1 MKSFM
6 ISIDCRTSKTL
17 AEAGRANTIGK
28 KEGVAVTEMI
38 DFSEWK
44 KLDIRVGEIKAA
56 EDHPNAD
63 KLIILRVDVGEERQL
78 VAGLKGYYH
87 REELVGKKVV
97 VFVNLKPVNLR
108 GVQSQGMVLA
118 AVDTTEDTVSLLT
131 VDRDARNGAKI
142 E

>member
-1 MKSFM
+1 MT
-6 ISIDCRTSKTL
+6 D
-17 AEAGRANTIGK
+17 
-28 KEGVAVTEMI
+28 VI

-78 VAGLKGYYH
+78 VAGLKGYYQP
-87 REELVGKKVV
+87 EELVGKKVV
-97 VFVNLKPVNLR
+97 VFTNLKPVKLR
-108 GVQSQGMVLA
+108 GVESQGMVLA
-118 AVDTTEDTVSLLT
+118 AVDNSTDAVCLLT
-131 VDRDARNGAKI
+131 VDREAPIGARI